1 MTWRKRV
8 QPRHARLE
16 PCLYP
21 GRESR
26 QQSSIRSSI
35 MSRFSITRAVVSSL
49 ALGAGA
55 CSSTLEPTGAPITQ
69 QDGVGLGNPSGDDK
83 GGLTGGQGADD
94 PAGDDHGGNHAGH
107 GGGGADDPA
116 NHQETKD
123 GKWERGGRGN
133 VRGRSPIQLW
143 TLR

>member
-1 MTWRKRV
+1 MTWRKRA

-35 MSRFSITRAVVSSL
+35 MSRFSITLAVLSSL
-49 ALGAGA
+49 VLGAGA
-55 CSSTLEPTGAPITQ
+55 CSSTLEPTGSAITQ
-69 QDGVGLGNPSGDDK
+69 QDGVGLGSPSGDDNGGLTGGQGVDDPALGDDR

-94 PAGDDHGGNHAGH
+94 PAGD
-107 GGGGADDPA
+107 
-116 NHQETKD
+116 
-123 GKWERGGRGN
+123 
-133 VRGRSPIQLW
+133 
-143 TLR
+143 